1 MATKRGKA
9 RRKGTKGTAT
19 ARAGKSSRK
28 RVIARRPG
36 RAAAKKGRASSPS
49 TRPPRSAAAA
59 PQISARALASAQ
71 VSVTTRGKTVR
82 DQVVDIFVAVTG
94 HSDVEKRPLK
104 DLTACCDEAFRAT
117 VAKKVTDTWSNLD
130 HTYGASDIQC
140 ADTVDTLANRVSGDL
155 V

>member
-1 MATKRGKA
+1 VAVAAKRRYTTALLQGRYSRNVEGTIVATKRGKA
-9 RRKGTKGTAT
+9 RRRGTKG
-19 ARAGKSSRK
+19 
-28 RVIARRPG
+28 P
-36 RAAAKKGRASSPS
+36 
-49 TRPPRSAAAA
+49 A
-59 PQISARALASAQ
+59 PQIGARALVSAQ

-104 DLTACCDEAFRAT
+104 DLTACCDEGFRAT

-130 HTYGASDIQC
+130 HAYGANDIQC